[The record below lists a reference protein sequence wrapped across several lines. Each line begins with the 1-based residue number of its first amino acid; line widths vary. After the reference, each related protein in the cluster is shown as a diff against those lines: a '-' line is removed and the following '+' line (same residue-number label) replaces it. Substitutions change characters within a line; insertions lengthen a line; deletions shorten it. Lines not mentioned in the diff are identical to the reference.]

1 MIVRCGLT
9 LKGHGRD
16 RTLKG
21 LAGRDTRPFPTR
33 RAAGAGVTFQDPVPA
48 MRFQAQA
55 SGARHEIPGRSALA
69 APRWAYVAA
78 LAGCVALAILCR
90 LPFLAVPLTNDEGGY
105 AYVARQWAAGARLY
119 GDAWGDRPQGL
130 ILLFRLFISVAPST
144 AGLRLCGAIYV
155 GLSVLLLAYVGSR
168 LYGWAGG
175 LCAAALYAVVSSGPQ
190 IEGFIVN
197 GELLATLPAVAAVAL
212 LLRSRHAARPA
223 LSLFLAGVAAGGA
236 LLVKQSAIDGSIV
249 VLLFAPSG
257 AGLSVRARLRR
268 VAFAFAGLAV
278 APALSAM
285 YGAAT
290 GWSAYINAVVL
301 DNLRYRSFDASA
313 NTLNAATAGFG
324 WFWSEDAVLIILAL
338 IAIVLPFRG
347 ERREAGGGS
356 GYSGSRHWI
365 HANETQAAK
374 PTNGLPPLASRLPP
388 PASRL
393 WSWLPLPWLA
403 AATVAVTL
411 GGLYSRHYFVQL
423 LPPLCLLAAAGLV
436 TGARTVRR
444 VPWTALLAVVPLAA
458 LAMTARADASYYAGS
473 SPVAIS
479 QRLYGWPVYTYQ
491 AALVDF
497 LRQRVPAGQP
507 FFVAYAAAP
516 LHYLTGRPSVTHY
529 LWRRPLGTIPG
540 AYTAAL
546 RAVERGEPVCVIP
559 VQPVAQS
566 PGDARMRAALSRRY
580 VVAWR
585 RPGLT
590 VLCRHP

>member
-1 MIVRCGLT
+1 
-9 LKGHGRD
+9 
-16 RTLKG
+16 
-21 LAGRDTRPFPTR
+21 
-33 RAAGAGVTFQDPVPA
+33 

-69 APRWAYVAA
+69 AARWAYAAA

-313 NTLNAATAGFG
+313 NTLNAATAGVG

-338 IAIVLPFRG
+338 IAIVLPVG
-347 ERREAGGGS
+347 QS
-356 GYSGSRHWI
+356 TIDH
-365 HANETQAAK
+365 
-374 PTNGLPPLASRLPP
+374 
-388 PASRL
+388 RL

>member
-1 MIVRCGLT
+1 MTPTSHLG
-9 LKGHGRD
+9 
-16 RTLKG
+16 
-21 LAGRDTRPFPTR
+21 ADTKEP
-33 RAAGAGVTFQDPVPA
+33 
-48 MRFQAQA
+48 
-55 SGARHEIPGRSALA
+55 SARHKISGRSALSA
-69 APRWAYVAA
+69 RWAYAAA

-90 LPFLAVPLTNDEGGY
+90 VPFLAVPLTNDEGGY

-119 GDAWGDRPQGL
+119 SDAWVDRPQGL
-130 ILLFRLFISVAPST
+130 VLLFRLFIAIAPST
-144 AGLRLCGAIYV
+144 VGLRLCSAIYV
-155 GLSVLLLAYVGSR
+155 GLSLLLLAYVGTR
-168 LYGWAGG
+168 LYGKAAG

-212 LLRSRHAARPA
+212 LLRSRGAARPA
-223 LSLFLAGVAAGGA
+223 VPLFLAGVAAGGA
-236 LLVKQSAIDGSIV
+236 LLVKQSAIDGPIV
-249 VLLFAPSG
+249 VLLFAPIG
-257 AGLSVRARLRR
+257 AGLSARARLRR
-268 VAFAFAGLAV
+268 VALAFAGLAV
-278 APALSAM
+278 APALSAA

-313 NTLNAATAGFG
+313 NTLNAAVAGFG
-324 WFWSEDAVLIILAL
+324 WFWSEDAALIILAL
-338 IAIVLPFRG
+338 VAVALLLRV
-347 ERREAGGGS
+347 ESRKSKVESRHGGS
-356 GYSGSRHWI
+356 TQWV
-365 HANETQAAK
+365 HANKIQSTR
-374 PTNGLPPLASRLPP
+374 PTDRLSHSTFDFRLSTFNFRLPT
-388 PASRL
+388 SDFRL

-436 TGARTVRR
+436 SGVRALR
-444 VPWTALLAVVPLAA
+444 RWPWTALLAIAPLAA
-458 LAMTARADASYYAGS
+458 LAMTARTDASYYVGS

-497 LRQRVPAGQP
+497 LRWRVPEGQP

-516 LHYLTGRPSVTHY
+516 LHYLTGRPSVTRY

-540 AYTAAL
+540 AYAAAL

-559 VQPVAQS
+559 VQPVTQP
-566 PGDARMRAALSRRY
+566 PGDVRMRATLSRRY
-580 VVAWR
+580 AVAWR
-585 RPGLT
+585 RPGIT
-590 VLCRHP
+590 VLCRKP

>member
-1 MIVRCGLT
+1 MRCQ
-9 LKGHGRD
+9 
-16 RTLKG
+16 
-21 LAGRDTRPFPTR
+21 
-33 RAAGAGVTFQDPVPA
+33 AAAC
-48 MRFQAQA
+48 QAQA
-55 SGARHEIPGRSALA
+55 SGAHHEIPGRDALS

-90 LPFLAVPLTNDEGGY
+90 VPFLAVPLTNDEGGY
-105 AYVARQWAAGARLY
+105 AYIARQWAAGARLY
-119 GDAWGDRPQGL
+119 GDAWVDRPQGL
-130 ILLFRLFISVAPST
+130 VLLFRLFVAVAPST
-144 AGLRLCGAIYV
+144 VGLRLCGAIYV
-155 GLSVLLLAYVGSR
+155 GLSVLLLAYVGTR
-168 LYGWAGG
+168 LYGKAAG
-175 LCAAALYAVVSSGPQ
+175 LCAAALYAIVSSGPQ

-212 LLRSRHAARPA
+212 LLHSRGATQPA
-223 LSLFLAGVAAGGA
+223 FTIFLAGLAAGGA
-236 LLVKQSAIDGSIV
+236 LLVKQSAIDGPIV
-249 VLLFAPSG
+249 VLLFASIG
-257 AGLSVRARLRR
+257 AGLNVRARLRR
-268 VAFAFAGLAV
+268 VALTLAGLAV
-278 APALSAM
+278 GPALSAA

-313 NTLNAATAGFG
+313 NTLNAAVTGFG
-324 WFWSEDAVLIILAL
+324 WLWSEDAVLIILAL
-338 IAIVLPFRG
+338 VAVALPM
-347 ERREAGGGS
+347 
-356 GYSGSRHWI
+356 
-365 HANETQAAK
+365 
-374 PTNGLPPLASRLPP
+374 RL
-388 PASRL
+388 L

-423 LPPLCLLAAAGLV
+423 LPPLCLLATAGLV

-444 VPWTALLAVVPLAA
+444 WPWTALLAVVPLAA
-458 LAMTARADASYYAGS
+458 LAMTARTDARYYVGS

-497 LRQRVPAGQP
+497 LRQRVPEGQP

-516 LHYLTGRPSVTHY
+516 LHYLTGRPSVTRY
-529 LWRRPLGTIPG
+529 LWRRPLGTIPD
-540 AYTAAL
+540 AYAATL

-559 VQPVAQS
+559 VQSVTQP
-566 PGDARMRAALSRRY
+566 PGDARMAAALARRY

-590 VLCRHP
+590 VLCRKPQGR

>member
-1 MIVRCGLT
+1 MTPTSHLG
-9 LKGHGRD
+9 
-16 RTLKG
+16 
-21 LAGRDTRPFPTR
+21 ADTKEP
-33 RAAGAGVTFQDPVPA
+33 
-48 MRFQAQA
+48 
-55 SGARHEIPGRSALA
+55 SARHKISGRSALSA
-69 APRWAYVAA
+69 RWACAAA

-90 LPFLAVPLTNDEGGY
+90 VPFLAVPLTNDEGGY

-119 GDAWGDRPQGL
+119 SDAWVDRPQGL
-130 ILLFRLFISVAPST
+130 VLLFRLFIAIAPST
-144 AGLRLCGAIYV
+144 VGLHLCGAIYV
-155 GLSVLLLAYVGSR
+155 GFSVLLLAYVGTR
-168 LYGWAGG
+168 LYGRVAG

-212 LLRSRHAARPA
+212 LLRSRGARPA
-223 LSLFLAGVAAGGA
+223 VPIFLAGLAAGGA
-236 LLVKQSAIDGSIV
+236 LLVKQSAIDGPIV
-249 VLLFAPSG
+249 VLLFASIG
-257 AGLSVRARLRR
+257 AGLSARARLRR
-268 VAFAFAGLAV
+268 VALAFAGLAV
-278 APALSAM
+278 APALSAA

-313 NTLNAATAGFG
+313 NTLNAAVAGFG
-324 WFWSEDAVLIILAL
+324 WFWSEDAALIILAL
-338 IAIVLPFRG
+338 VAVALPVGQSMVDGRWSMVK
-347 ERREAGGGS
+347 RRHTKVTPDAPHS
-356 GYSGSRHWI
+356 DY
-365 HANETQAAK
+365 
-374 PTNGLPPLASRLPP
+374 RLSTIDHRP
-388 PASRL
+388 STIDHRL
-393 WSWLPLPWLA
+393 WPWLPLPWLA

-436 TGARTVRR
+436 SGVRAVRR
-444 VPWTALLAVVPLAA
+444 WPWTALLAIAPLAA
-458 LAMTARADASYYAGS
+458 LAMTARTDASYYVGS

-497 LRQRVPAGQP
+497 LRWRVPEGQP

-516 LHYLTGRPSVTHY
+516 LHYLTGRPSVTRY

-540 AYTAAL
+540 AYAAAL

-559 VQPVAQS
+559 VQPVTQP
-566 PGDARMRAALSRRY
+566 PGDARMRATLSRRY

-585 RPGLT
+585 RPGIT
-590 VLCRHP
+590 VLCRKP

>member
-1 MIVRCGLT
+1 MTPTSHLG
-9 LKGHGRD
+9 
-16 RTLKG
+16 
-21 LAGRDTRPFPTR
+21 ADTKEP
-33 RAAGAGVTFQDPVPA
+33 
-48 MRFQAQA
+48 
-55 SGARHEIPGRSALA
+55 SARHEISGRSALSA
-69 APRWAYVAA
+69 RWAYAAA
-78 LAGCVALAILCR
+78 LAGCVALAIVCR

-119 GDAWGDRPQGL
+119 SDAWVDRPQGL
-130 ILLFRLFISVAPST
+130 VLLFRLFIAIAPST
-144 AGLRLCGAIYV
+144 VGLRLCAAIYV
-155 GLSVLLLAYVGSR
+155 GLSMLLLAYVGTR
-168 LYGWAGG
+168 LYGRVAG

-212 LLRSRHAARPA
+212 LLRSRGTARPA
-223 LSLFLAGVAAGGA
+223 VPLFLAGVAAGGA
-236 LLVKQSAIDGSIV
+236 LLVKQSAIDGPIV
-249 VLLFAPSG
+249 VLLFAPIG
-257 AGLSVRARLRR
+257 AGLSARARLRR
-268 VAFAFAGLAV
+268 VALALAGLAV
-278 APALSAM
+278 APALSAA

-313 NTLNAATAGFG
+313 NTLNAATTGFG

-338 IAIVLPFRG
+338 VAVALLLRV
-347 ERREAGGGS
+347 
-356 GYSGSRHWI
+356 GSRKSEVGSSDDGSTQWV
-365 HANETQAAK
+365 HANKIQSAR
-374 PTNGLPPLASRLPP
+374 PTDRLSRSTSDFRLPT
-388 PASRL
+388 SDFRL
-393 WSWLPLPWLA
+393 WPWLPLPWLA

-436 TGARTVRR
+436 RGARAVRR
-444 VPWTALLAVVPLAA
+444 WPWTALLAVVPLAA
-458 LAMTARADASYYAGS
+458 LALTARTDALYYIGS

-497 LRQRVPAGQP
+497 LRWRVPEGQP

-516 LHYLTGRPSVTHY
+516 LHYLTGRPSVTRY

-540 AYTAAL
+540 AYAAAL

-559 VQPVAQS
+559 VQPVTQP
-566 PGDARMRAALSRRY
+566 PGDVRMRATLSRRY
-580 VVAWR
+580 AVAWR
-585 RPGLT
+585 RPGIT
-590 VLCRHP
+590 VLCRKP

>member
-1 MIVRCGLT
+1 MSGSIT
-9 LKGHGRD
+9 
-16 RTLKG
+16 
-21 LAGRDTRPFPTR
+21 
-33 RAAGAGVTFQDPVPA
+33 PV
-48 MRFQAQA
+48 FHSSVDAQ
-55 SGARHEIPGRSALA
+55 SPSARHKISGRSALS

-78 LAGCVALAILCR
+78 LTGCVALAILCR

-119 GDAWGDRPQGL
+119 GDAWVDRPQGL
-130 ILLFRLFISVAPST
+130 VLLFRLFVAVAPST

-155 GLSVLLLAYVGSR
+155 GFSVLLLAYVGTR
-168 LYGWAGG
+168 LYGRVAG
-175 LCAAALYAVVSSGPQ
+175 LCAAALYAIASSGPQ

-197 GELLATLPAVAAVAL
+197 GELLATLPAIAAVAL
-212 LLRSRHAARPA
+212 LLRSRGARPA
-223 LSLFLAGVAAGGA
+223 VPIFLAGLAAGGA
-236 LLVKQSAIDGSIV
+236 LLVKQSAIDGPIV
-249 VLLFAPSG
+249 VLLFAPIG
-257 AGLSVRARLRR
+257 AGLSIRARLHR
-268 VAFAFAGLAV
+268 VALVLAGVVV
-278 APALSAM
+278 APALSAA

-301 DNLRYRSFDASA
+301 DNLRYRAFDASA
-313 NTLNAATAGFG
+313 NTLNAAITGFG

-338 IAIVLPFRG
+338 VAVALLLRVG
-347 ERREAGGGS
+347 SRKSKVESRHGGS
-356 GYSGSRHWI
+356 TQWV
-365 HANETQAAK
+365 HANKIQSTR
-374 PTNGLPPLASRLPP
+374 PTDLLSHSTSDFRLPT
-388 PASRL
+388 SDFRL
-393 WSWLPLPWLA
+393 WPWLPLPWLA

-436 TGARTVRR
+436 SGVRTVRR
-444 VPWTALLAVVPLAA
+444 WPWTALLVIAPLAA
-458 LAMTARADASYYAGS
+458 LAMTARTDASYYVGS

-491 AALVDF
+491 VALVDF
-497 LRQRVPAGQP
+497 LRRRVPEGQP

-516 LHYLTGRPSVTHY
+516 LHYLTGRPSVTRY

-559 VQPVAQS
+559 VQSVTQL
-566 PGDARMRAALSRRY
+566 PGDARMRAALARRY

-590 VLCRHP
+590 VLCRAP